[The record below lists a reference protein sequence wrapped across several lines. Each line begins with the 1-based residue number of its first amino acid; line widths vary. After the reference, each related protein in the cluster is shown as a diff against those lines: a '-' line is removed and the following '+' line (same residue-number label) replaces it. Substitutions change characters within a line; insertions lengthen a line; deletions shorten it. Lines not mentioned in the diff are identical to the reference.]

1 MGCVRKRYRRGR
13 NTWIRWLRWQKN
25 PIHLKYPTLLFRVNH
40 SFFHLYKGGSQCWLI
55 LKIISE
61 IFWEYILKHA
71 AKCMWL
77 SIPYSSG
84 KVVFIKAIFA
94 ENIQTLIYRAGEVI
108 LVSQVS
114 LPLLGS
120 RLSKDPDNPR
130 NLTGLI
136 CSFKDRNY
144 LNTQRSQQLEVRNCG
159 DADTLPLNSAV
170 SQSANYHSAKIF
182 KGWL

>member
-1 MGCVRKRYRRGR
+1 M
-13 NTWIRWLRWQKN
+13 
-25 PIHLKYPTLLFRVNH
+25 LFRVNH
-40 SFFHLYKGGSQCWLI
+40 SFFHPYKGGSQCWLI

-71 AKCMWL
+71 AKYMWL

-130 NLTGLI
+130 NLTALI

-182 KGWL
+182 KG

>member
-1 MGCVRKRYRRGR
+1 MR
-13 NTWIRWLRWQKN
+13 
-25 PIHLKYPTLLFRVNH
+25 
-40 SFFHLYKGGSQCWLI
+40 
-55 LKIISE
+55 
-61 IFWEYILKHA
+61 
-71 AKCMWL
+71 L

-94 ENIQTLIYRAGEVI
+94 ENIQTFIYRAGEVI
-108 LVSQVS
+108 LMSQVS

-120 RLSKDPDNPR
+120 PLSKDPDNPR

-170 SQSANYHSAKIF
+170 SQSANYHSVKIF
-182 KGWL
+182 KG

>member
-1 MGCVRKRYRRGR
+1 M
-13 NTWIRWLRWQKN
+13 
-25 PIHLKYPTLLFRVNH
+25 
-40 SFFHLYKGGSQCWLI
+40 
-55 LKIISE
+55 SE

-71 AKCMWL
+71 AKYMWL
-77 SIPYSSG
+77 SIPYSSE

-94 ENIQTLIYRAGEVI
+94 ENIQTFIYRAGEVI
-108 LVSQVS
+108 LMSQVS

-120 RLSKDPDNPR
+120 PLSKDPDNPR

-170 SQSANYHSAKIF
+170 SQSANYHSVKIF
-182 KGWL
+182 KG